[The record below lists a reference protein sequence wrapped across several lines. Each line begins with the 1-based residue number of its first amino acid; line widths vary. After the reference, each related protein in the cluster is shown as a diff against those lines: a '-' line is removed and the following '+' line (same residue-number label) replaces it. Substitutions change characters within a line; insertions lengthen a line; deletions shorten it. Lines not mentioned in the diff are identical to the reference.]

1 MGTRPCP
8 KATPDPKCA
17 AAVGAPEDLRRC
29 ARAVPRLVAPI
40 CRLGV
45 QLMRIVRQL
54 GAMFSYDFRGCTLLQ
69 SFLLDSAHSI
79 VHFLLGAALSRLE
92 QIPAKEYG
100 GFPPE
105 SNYLFLGA

>member
-1 MGTRPCP
+1 MPPCP

-17 AAVGAPEDLRRC
+17 VAVGAPEDLRRC
-29 ARAVPRLVAPI
+29 ARAVPRLVAPF

-45 QLMRIVRQL
+45 QLMRIFRQL
-54 GAMFSYDFRGCTLLQ
+54 GD
-69 SFLLDSAHSI
+69 SFQMISEGVLCFKTFCWIILIPSSI
-79 VHFLLGAALSRLE
+79 FCWEQPLYRLE
-92 QIPAKEYG
+92 KIPAKEYG